1 MSMSKKIF
9 SVILLL
15 IVIAMAIT
23 GIAIYS
29 IDRLGDSLQTM
40 SGLAN
45 RSINYN
51 VLSSLQLRRRI
62 NLQILLA
69 ESDAEAMK
77 GPAKRLEEI
86 GQQFQEELVS
96 LQGNMPA
103 VMSQAQS
110 EAVPGIQ
117 QRWAKY
123 VEATDEIARLA
134 LANSN
139 NEAVEIF
146 ENSEPFWN
154 SIDEKIE
161 AVV

>member
-77 GPAKRLEEI
+77 GPAKRLE
-86 GQQFQEELVS
+86 
-96 LQGNMPA
+96 
-103 VMSQAQS
+103 
-110 EAVPGIQ
+110 
-117 QRWAKY
+117 
-123 VEATDEIARLA
+123 
-134 LANSN
+134 
-139 NEAVEIF
+139 
-146 ENSEPFWN
+146 
-154 SIDEKIE
+154 
-161 AVV
+161 